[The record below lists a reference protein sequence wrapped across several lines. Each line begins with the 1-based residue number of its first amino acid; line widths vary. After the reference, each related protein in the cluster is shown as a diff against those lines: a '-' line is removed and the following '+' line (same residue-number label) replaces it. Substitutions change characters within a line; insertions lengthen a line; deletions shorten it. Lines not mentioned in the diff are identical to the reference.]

1 MKTFTK
7 VLLLGALFF
16 ASVAQAQY
24 CMLPGRTPYS
34 NEQPGITNFKLNTI
48 NRTSAGV
55 ESASTVVV
63 TTNDSTIL
71 LRGHAY
77 TVTIMDSK
85 DATNFPTARNNI
97 RVWLD
102 YNKNFS
108 YEDAGELVLTMD
120 YHTSGT
126 YTGTFTVPATAP
138 LGYTMLRATVKMSS
152 DAGHTLP
159 TSCDNP
165 PDSFGYHGEMED
177 YVIKIAAPT
186 GVNET
191 SINNME
197 VSVYP
202 NPTTGN
208 ITISCDA
215 IYNEQTTIDLYDITG
230 KLVANL
236 FNGKGVPAYEFDIN
250 TYTSSPG
257 IYFIKV
263 SSGGSSA
270 YQKLVKLE

>member
-7 VLLLGALFF
+7 LFLLSGLCI

-34 NEQPGITNFKLNTI
+34 SEQPGITSFKLNTI
-48 NRTSAGV
+48 NRTSANV

-63 TTNDSTIL
+63 TTGDSTTL
-71 LRGHAY
+71 LRGQSY
-77 TVTIMDSK
+77 TVTMVDSK
-85 DATNFPTARNNI
+85 DMTNFPTARNNI

-108 YEDAGELVLTMD
+108 FDDAGELVLTMD
-120 YHTSGT
+120 FHTPGT

-138 LGYTMLRATVKMSS
+138 LGYTMLRATAKMSS

-165 PDSFGYHGEMED
+165 ADGLGYHGEMED
-177 YVIKIAAPT
+177 YIVKIASAT
-186 GVNET
+186 AVNELVY
-191 SINNME
+191 NAPD
-197 VSVYP
+197 VSVFP
-202 NPTTGN
+202 NPTLN
-208 ITISCDA
+208 HITVSFDGGKDQQVSIG
-215 IYNEQTTIDLYDITG
+215 LYDIAG

-236 FNGKGVPAYEFDIN
+236 FNGKGQPFYDFDIN
-250 TYTSSPG
+250 AQAPSAG

-263 SSGGSSA
+263 SSGAFSS
-270 YQKLVKLE
+270 YQKLVKVN